1 MATLRHVV
9 LMGPQGAGKGTQ
21 AALIAPALDLV
32 HLATGDLLRS
42 MMGQHSSLAGEVRD
56 YYDRGELVPDD
67 LMARM
72 LFAALDEAAL
82 EHQPVGALLDGFPRN
97 RVQAEVLDTQIAQRR
112 ETLAAIVHISVPREV
127 LLARLSGRLICRN
140 CGRSYHSR
148 FNPPA
153 QPGVCDACGGELYQR
168 SDDTEDAVARRLA
181 IYFEQTEPLLDF
193 WRPRGIV
200 LEIDG
205 DRSVV
210 PVSESILVAL
220 HDVLDAGRS

>member
-1 MATLRHVV
+1 MRHVA
-9 LMGPQGAGKGTQ
+9 LIGPQGAGKGTQ

-32 HLATGDLLRS
+32 HLATGDLLRATMEQQS
-42 MMGQHSSLAGEVRD
+42 PLADEVRG

-72 LFAALDEAAL
+72 LFAALDDAAR

-97 RVQAEVLDTQIAQRR
+97 LVQAEVLDAQIAQRG
-112 ETLAAIVHISVPREV
+112 ETLSAVVHISVPRDV
-127 LLARLSGRLICRN
+127 LLTRLAGRLICRN
-140 CGRSYHSR
+140 CGRSYHTR

-153 QPGVCDACGGELYQR
+153 QPGICDACGGELYQR
-168 SDDTEDAVARRLA
+168 SDDTEEAVARRLA

-200 LEIDG
+200 HEIDG
-205 DRSVV
+205 NRDVT
-210 PVSESILVAL
+210 PVSESILTAL
-220 HDVLDAGRS
+220 RGALDGGR